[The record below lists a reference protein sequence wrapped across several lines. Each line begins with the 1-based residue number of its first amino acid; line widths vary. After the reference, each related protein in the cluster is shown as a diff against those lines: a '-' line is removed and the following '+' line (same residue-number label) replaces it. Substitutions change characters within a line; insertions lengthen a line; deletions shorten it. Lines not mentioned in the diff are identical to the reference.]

1 MKRILVPTDFSKHA
15 EYALR
20 VAAQIAK
27 KNNCEII
34 LLHMLELPHQAGD
47 ALGSGHKIPEIIEKR
62 INVETIIPLKNI
74 IFFTIFHFDSIFS
87 LIIIENAIT
96 FFEKLLSIVL

>member
-1 MKRILVPTDFSKHA
+1 MKRILVPTDFSEHA

-27 KNNCEII
+27 QNNSEII

-47 ALGSGHKIPEIIEKR
+47 ALGSGHQIPEI
-62 INVETIIPLKNI
+62 N
-74 IFFTIFHFDSIFS
+74 
-87 LIIIENAIT
+87 
-96 FFEKLLSIVL
+96 